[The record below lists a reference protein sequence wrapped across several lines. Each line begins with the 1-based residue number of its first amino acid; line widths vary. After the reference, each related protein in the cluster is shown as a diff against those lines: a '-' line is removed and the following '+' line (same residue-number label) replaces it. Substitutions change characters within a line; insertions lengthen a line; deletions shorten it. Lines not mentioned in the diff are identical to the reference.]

1 MSPPGRT
8 ADDGRMT
15 VAQLITKVSL
25 EGRAPMPVDSPPV
38 GPARAR
44 PLRLMRLRQSLL
56 VSGGDVDVDAV
67 AGTIARRAMF
77 AGELRQQ
84 LTDDV

>member
-1 MSPPGRT
+1 MSPLVRS

-15 VAQLITKVSL
+15 VAQLLSEVAL
-25 EGRAPMPVDSPPV
+25 EGRAPMSVDSPPV

-44 PLRLMRLRQSLL
+44 RLRLMRLRQSLL

-67 AGTIARRAMF
+67 AGAIALRAMF
-77 AGELRQQ
+77 AGDLRRR